1 MNLGQVFIQSSAFYL
16 PLGLFLYVL
25 FYHPKER
32 LALSLGILSFSVSQL
47 LLRIPLLNLLS
58 TQAFFIVFSMKY
70 IYWFI
75 AFLSISAALFEETAR
90 YLFIRYGLKELRLQ
104 SILSFGL
111 GHGGIEAIVLVG
123 MSTLFTSTSLV
134 DSTALFYGGIERISA
149 MLLHVSLSLLVALS
163 IQKSSKTH
171 LFMAYTIHSAINFS
185 LIALLQLGFN
195 VFALESIFLV
205 VSIGLFYFLIKRTQ
219 K

>member
-16 PLGLFLYVL
+16 PLGLFLYVI
-25 FYHPKER
+25 FYHPQER

-47 LLRIPLLNLLS
+47 LMRIPLLNLLS

-70 IYWFI
+70 VYGFI
-75 AFLSISAALFEETAR
+75 AFLSITAALFEETAR
-90 YLFIRYGLKELRLQ
+90 YFFMRRGLKSLRLQ

-123 MSTLFTSTSLV
+123 ISTLFTSASLV
-134 DSTALFYGGIERISA
+134 DSTSLFYGGFERLSA
-149 MLLHVSLSLLVALS
+149 MLLHMSLSVMVALS
-163 IQKSSKTH
+163 IQNHSKTY
-171 LFMAYTIHSAINFS
+171 LFMAYGLHTVVNFA
-185 LIALLQLGFN
+185 LISLLQLGIN
-195 VFALESIFLV
+195 VFILELSFFVFSVL
-205 VSIGLFYFLIKRTQ
+205 LFFYLIKRTQ

>member
-25 FYHPKER
+25 FYFLIER
-32 LALSLGILSFSVSQL
+32 IALSLGILSFSVSQL

-163 IQKSSKTH
+163 IQKSSKTQ
-171 LFMAYTIHSAINFS
+171 LFMAYTIHSLINFS

>member
-32 LALSLGILSFSVSQL
+32 IALSLGILSFSVSQL

-163 IQKSSKTH
+163 IRKSSKTQ
-171 LFMAYTIHSAINFS
+171 LFMAYTIHSLINFS